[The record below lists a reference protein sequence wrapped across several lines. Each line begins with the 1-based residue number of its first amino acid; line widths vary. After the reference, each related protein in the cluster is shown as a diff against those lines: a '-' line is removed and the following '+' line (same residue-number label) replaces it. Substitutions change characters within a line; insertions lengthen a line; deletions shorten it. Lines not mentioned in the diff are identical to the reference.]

1 MRPQQHILLVILTIL
16 SALLLTVDG
25 GAAYAQYTKRQHSI
39 DEKDYILLITSY
51 AHDSKQVSE
60 FIEQF
65 ETANYDAIFP
75 LEVKIESLG
84 IISLDDCNDWHDDLL
99 TILRRQNTK
108 YLKAAI
114 IIGQEAWTTYI
125 GLGDKRPN
133 IPFFGTNISVMGLEI
148 PDTLQNPADWE
159 PMSISNKQKIEEI
172 GYGGAFFYN
181 FDIAANVKLIRQMY
195 PKTQNIAL
203 LTDNTYGGVSIH
215 ANFRKVMHKEFG
227 DLNTIHID
235 GRKMAVQDIQK
246 AITQLPPNTALLLGT
261 WRVDSKGTFFTAKT
275 LSELVESRP
284 DLPIFTLTGIG
295 MRDIAIA
302 GILPEFNTLL
312 DNFLSRIYY
321 NIEHDIKEPLI
332 METPNMLNV
341 NMGNFRKMKLNP
353 KKLLPYDYKIVDTES
368 EKVRRYKRF
377 LWIIGIISTA
387 MLMMLVYAV
396 GMTRKTRQQNKLL
409 NRQAIEL
416 QKAKEQAEVSDKLK
430 SAFLANISHE
440 IRTPLNAIEGF
451 SSLIRQS
458 DSIDHVK
465 EYLHYVT
472 ENTDKLL
479 RLLTLIIDFAKVDS
493 GIIEFNHTEI
503 DMQELFHK
511 IKERYTSKMSAETRL
526 ECNVP
531 YACTINFDQEKI
543 EQIIYVLLDNA
554 IKFTRSG
561 LITTGFFATKTGIK
575 LYVTDTGI
583 GIQQNNIPKI
593 FDKFEKLGSFA
604 EGTGIGLALVK
615 ILVDKAGG
623 NIQIVSRPEAGSRF
637 IVELPCTVTTP
648 DGTDLAEYDRTEE
661 LMNPETL
668 IVDKQLEK
676 PLKILAAEDSDT
688 NFTLLKTILKSH
700 HFTHVYNGK
709 EAVKALQNDWY
720 DIVLMDIKMP
730 GMDGLAATIEIRK
743 FDLSTPIIAVTSF
756 DYDEFK
762 SQAEEAGCD
771 YFIQKPFT
779 RSKLYTAILGLINR

>member
-25 GAAYAQYTKRQHSI
+25 GAAYAQSTKRQHSL

-60 FIEQF
+60 VIEQF

-99 TILRRQNTK
+99 TILRRQNRK

-148 PDTLQNPADWE
+148 PDTLQSPADWE

-215 ANFRKVMHKEFG
+215 ANFRKVMHEEFG

-246 AITQLPPNTALLLGT
+246 AITQLPPHTALLLGT

-275 LSELVESRP
+275 LSELMESRP

-302 GILPEFNTLL
+302 GILPEFNTPL
-312 DNFLSRIYY
+312 DNFLSRVYY

-332 METPNMLNV
+332 METPNVLNV

-396 GMTRKTRQQNKLL
+396 GMTRKTKQQNKLL

-440 IRTPLNAIEGF
+440 IRTPLNAIDGF

-458 DSIDHVK
+458 S
-465 EYLHYVT
+465 
-472 ENTDKLL
+472 
-479 RLLTLIIDFAKVDS
+479 
-493 GIIEFNHTEI
+493 
-503 DMQELFHK
+503 
-511 IKERYTSKMSAETRL
+511 
-526 ECNVP
+526 
-531 YACTINFDQEKI
+531 
-543 EQIIYVLLDNA
+543 
-554 IKFTRSG
+554 
-561 LITTGFFATKTGIK
+561 
-575 LYVTDTGI
+575 
-583 GIQQNNIPKI
+583 
-593 FDKFEKLGSFA
+593 
-604 EGTGIGLALVK
+604 
-615 ILVDKAGG
+615 
-623 NIQIVSRPEAGSRF
+623 
-637 IVELPCTVTTP
+637 
-648 DGTDLAEYDRTEE
+648 
-661 LMNPETL
+661 
-668 IVDKQLEK
+668 
-676 PLKILAAEDSDT
+676 
-688 NFTLLKTILKSH
+688 
-700 HFTHVYNGK
+700 
-709 EAVKALQNDWY
+709 
-720 DIVLMDIKMP
+720 
-730 GMDGLAATIEIRK
+730 
-743 FDLSTPIIAVTSF
+743 
-756 DYDEFK
+756 
-762 SQAEEAGCD
+762 
-771 YFIQKPFT
+771 
-779 RSKLYTAILGLINR
+779 

>member
-25 GAAYAQYTKRQHSI
+25 GAAYAQSTKRQHSL

-51 AHDSKQVSE
+51 AHDSRQVSE

-84 IISLDDCNDWHDDLL
+84 IISLDDCNNWRDDLL
-99 TILRRQNTK
+99 TILRRQNRK
-108 YLKAAI
+108 YHKATI
-114 IIGQEAWTTYI
+114 IIGQEAWATYM
-125 GLGDKRPN
+125 GLDDKRPDV
-133 IPFFGTNISVMGLEI
+133 PFFGTSISEMGLEI
-148 PDTLQNPADWE
+148 PDTLLSPADWE
-159 PMSISNKQKIEEI
+159 PLSISNRQKIEEI

-215 ANFRKVMHKEFG
+215 ANFRKVMHEEFG

-302 GILPEFNTLL
+302 GILPEFNTPL
-312 DNFLSRIYY
+312 DNFLSRVYY
-321 NIEHDIKEPLI
+321 NIEHDIKGPLI

-396 GMTRKTRQQNKLL
+396 GMTQKTRQQNKQL

-458 DSIDHVK
+458 DSIENAK
-465 EYLHYVT
+465 EYLNYIT
-472 ENTDKLL
+472 DNTDKLL
-479 RLLTLIIDFAKVDS
+479 RLLTLIVDFAKVDS
-493 GIIEFNHTEI
+493 GIIEFNIREI
-503 DMQELFHK
+503 DMQALFQK
-511 IKERYTSKMSAETRL
+511 IKERFTPKMPSGIRL
-526 ECNVP
+526 ECYTP
-531 YACTINFDQEKI
+531 YDCTIDYDPEKI
-543 EQIIYVLLDNA
+543 EQILSILLDNA

-561 LITTGFFATKTGIK
+561 LITTGFFATSTGIK
-575 LYVTDTGI
+575 IYVTDTGI
-583 GIQQNNIPKI
+583 GILQNNISKI
-593 FDKFEKLGSFA
+593 FDKFEKLGSLS

-615 ILVDKAGG
+615 TLVDKSDG

-637 IVELPCTVTTP
+637 IVELPCTVHTTEN
-648 DGTDLAEYDRTEE
+648 DIAKYDRTAE
-661 LMNPETL
+661 LLDADTL
-668 IVDKQLEK
+668 IVDKQLEN
-676 PLKILAAEDSDT
+676 PLKILVAEDNNT
-688 NFTLLKTILKSH
+688 NFTLLKSILKIH
-700 HFTHVYNGK
+700 NITRVYNG
-709 EAVKALQNDWY
+709 AGV
-720 DIVLMDIKMP
+720 
-730 GMDGLAATIEIRK
+730 IRIGARA
-743 FDLSTPIIAVTSF
+743 FEYS
-756 DYDEFK
+756 
-762 SQAEEAGCD
+762 
-771 YFIQKPFT
+771 
-779 RSKLYTAILGLINR
+779 GLISIVISNNVTNIGGFAFQGCSSLSSVTISNPDAIIGTYAFTNCPASLIFHGWAGSTA